1 VVINEMNM
9 RIKVYFI
16 NPLIEHSLEII
27 RNHPHLIEPIEQLYD
42 MAIEGNEDEYLE
54 SWK

>member
-1 VVINEMNM
+1 MVINEMNM

-16 NPLIEHSLEII
+16 NPLVEYSLEII
-27 RNHPHLIEPIEQLYD
+27 RKHSHLVESIEQLYD
-42 MAIEGNEDEYLE
+42 MAIEDNEDEYLE